1 MNATLSINYQRITI
15 LLEASQIW
23 LVTHLLSE
31 AKAAVSKEFLLR
43 IILKISELYYFFL
56 NLSLSLQSW
65 KRM

>member
-1 MNATLSINYQRITI
+1 MNVELSINYQRITI
-15 LLEASQIW
+15 FLEASQIW

-31 AKAAVSKEFLLR
+31 AKAAVSKESLLR
-43 IILKISELYYFFL
+43 IILKISELYYFL

>member
-1 MNATLSINYQRITI
+1 MNAKLSINYQRITI
-15 LLEASQIW
+15 LLEISQIW
-23 LVTHLLSE
+23 LVTHLSE
-31 AKAAVSKEFLLR
+31 AKAAVSKESLR